1 MSCRLALCVL
11 VRVSLLSGILVGMSV
26 GQDMSQPYY
35 HQENVIDLLEAL
47 NITRSI
53 RGVSRSKGLEPGF
66 PAWKF
71 RNRVPHLT
79 LPRDYAIYF
88 LTSMQGSIGFHFVA
102 KQSKNSEGTVISFT
116 SPTITKKDGQP
127 LLQLVS
133 STRSNQLR
141 LDYRTVHNMEP
152 SSVTFPGGTPF
163 GNGQWGRVAFN
174 LEAQKITLFIDCEE
188 DIIFEKTMGDDA
200 ISLILPIDLE
210 IHFSSTAGDRSSKF
224 TGYWQTAEISPS
236 GFIRRPWHCD
246 NLPDSLPL
254 PYSLVEERYSN
265 SDEQFQ
271 FHEEDS
277 PHPLSLSD
285 ISQYRQQQSDAGE
298 SVLSHNLS
306 SANPEQRLARL
317 EEMVTSLG
325 TMLDMLKAQNAEL
338 LVRVKHLETCECR
351 KPTCSWHGR
360 QYEEGQLWE
369 QNLCSTCTCTKGE
382 VHCSRRNDSAICQDP
397 CVTRPCKNGGHCQA
411 LPSDSGQHPSGFTCS
426 CPMTSTGRLC
436 EKPMVQVCS
445 LPRLKGVCK
454 GKHSISTRRWF
465 YSTLSGLCE
474 EFDYSG
480 CGGNSNN
487 FQTREECTKR
497 CEVGACCF
505 RQPKLTNF
513 LIGYD
518 HEGYD
523 RYGYNVSGLDRS
535 GRHLVAFNPVRS
547 GPALFGPNGQ
557 VFSGLSDGREF
568 DKYGF
573 DKQGYDRDGF
583 HKDTGFNLTGY
594 NKRGEHDSRR
604 EFDTT
609 GFNAEGY
616 NRAQFDCVGI
626 NREGF
631 NYLGYFAAFDY
642 HCEYLPSS
650 HCQAIDRADLRRE
663 VVSFR
668 PGQRCE
674 DSSCGQSCG
683 CTFQGRSYHFGESF
697 EYSCEIC
704 LCSYTGVIECNCRH
718 VSQRKEIRDM
728 MAGEMK
734 AYQAA
739 IRDLYSKQGTWEE
752 FARLRAEYARQANGP
767 FTFLPWHRYF
777 LRMVERELQ
786 KVSCDISIPYFEW
799 TIDVGSMESS
809 TAWQANFFGPNGDS
823 KTECVLQHPFQQDS
837 KWEPCLRRQFNSSI
851 TLPDAINIQLILA
864 EEDFDQFSIQMEA
877 ISGLFHLWVGG
888 HMASPF
894 SPYDPIFLSH
904 YAFVDKLWTHWQD
917 RSPNGLPRYP
927 PELRFVKMKPFD
939 IAPDD
944 ILLSQQQLCTT
955 YAPVTLGAPCNDTT
969 PDPAVHHHNGY
980 NGEDYDQPA
989 QPELQGEYD
998 VHGYNQYGY
1007 DRHGYD
1013 QSGWDPYGYNRDHF
1027 NRDGFD
1033 VEGFDVSGYNR
1044 YGFNRSQVTPFG
1056 MRKDESYLPYVEV
1069 ELIDSL
1075 FDRGYNMYGYNKFGL
1090 DKNGFDVFGFDENG
1104 YDKDNCNYFF
1114 RGPHHMRFYFFIQQQ
1129 LYMTS
1134 PELLLN
1140 VKRICL
1146 PISPLPDWWLVQNW
1160 MTIDVQE
1167 TVTTIRLIEQKW
1179 ASSHPFD
1186 HGYIPSIT
1194 SVKDN
1199 NLWLPVTP
1207 DLRFCFE
1214 LHWYSGCPLGT
1225 LPVRCPDLCQDT
1237 KCLGFPN
1244 AECRV
1249 HRCGACFSE
1258 WYDQGRSRHVMCHG
1272 CSYKGQPFQN
1282 GDSFLAD
1289 TCTSCVCLNGAVSCA
1304 PVQCQAL
1311 SCEDP
1316 VKRPGSCC
1324 SECPHGCAD
1333 GRTHNESWKVNA
1345 CTQCSCKNGN
1355 VHCQEVTCPQLTCLD
1370 QYIPA
1375 RECCAICRPG
1385 CEYEGK
1391 QYMNGD
1397 IFSSTVN
1404 PCMNC
1409 SCVNNLVRCVPLQ
1422 CQPLLCSNPVQMPG
1436 HCCPRCPGC
1445 ELDGATLDHGQ
1456 TVSSLDG
1463 CQTCVCAEGRVVCEE
1478 KVCQTNCRNPVAPA
1492 DGSCCPLCVAHCS
1505 LDGQEYLNGQ
1515 RVSTGDP
1522 CVDCSCLD
1530 GAIRCEPVSCQPLSC
1545 RNPVQKPGECC
1556 SRCEQ
1561 CEYEAETFQDGQVF
1575 TPHSNPCLRCHCE
1588 AGNVSCQR
1596 MDRNCPPVHCSHP
1609 AYQAGHCCPSCDMC
1623 EYESALIGNGQM
1635 FHPIF
1640 GGPCI
1645 QCTCSNGD
1653 VQCQEEICPPLTCSN
1668 PFRDPGQC
1676 CPTCTVCILQGLEY
1690 EDGAEWELEE
1700 SHCTTCTCAIGNVT
1714 CRPKQCPPVSC
1725 LHPSLNNG
1733 NCCPSCDQCT
1743 YNKRQYRNGQEFI
1756 DPDNPC
1762 QNCHCQSG
1770 TVRCTPTDCLPT
1782 SCTRPE
1788 RKAGQCCAKCPD
1800 CVFEGRVLLDGQ
1812 RFPNP
1817 VNPCQEC
1824 TCVNGQV
1831 TCEKRDCISALCSY
1845 PLSGSCC
1852 HNNCNGCQFAGKEY
1866 PNGADFPHPIN
1877 KCKECH
1883 CINGNVQCLSRRCPP
1898 ITCSEPFLIPGE
1910 CCPQCPAP
1918 PSECH
1923 YNGLLYQH
1931 MQRFYDPSD
1940 ACRSC
1945 ICNNG
1950 TITCQ
1955 RKPCAPLQ
1963 CSHPIL
1969 QDCCRTCDGCNYMG
1983 EEYLNGQEFP
1993 GPLDPCSR
2001 CECISG
2007 FVSCSRR
2014 PCYSPG
2020 CSHPINLPGQCCPV
2034 CEGCY
2039 YGGVTIGNGQTF
2051 ADPTDTCSQCS
2062 CRSGS
2067 VHCVRAL
2074 CAPAPC
2080 SHPIIGRCDCP
2091 QCDGCHF
2098 QGEDYAEG
2106 ATFPSPKGKC
2116 EECRCQKGQVICDA
2130 KRCKKASCP
2139 HPSINICSCPVCDGC
2154 RYDERDYKNGER
2166 FPDPSD
2172 KCNRCACR
2180 NGQVTCQ
2187 PVSCPSVSCQNPV
2200 TPVGKCCPQCT
2211 GICHYLG
2218 QVYESGT
2225 TFNSPSDKCSKC
2237 TCLAEMVTCWKRPCS
2252 KQCTH
2257 PVVSSACCPECDGCS
2272 FEGMEYEN
2280 RETFFPPSNRCKR
2293 CSCLDGSVLCLD
2305 IVCPQVTCSEPMT
2318 KAKACCPECP
2328 VCIHR
2333 GKQYEGG
2340 SHWVSAV
2347 NPCHT
2352 CTCTEGE
2359 VTCLEPECDVTCQH
2373 PAQIPGQCCPVCR
2386 DCYFEGNIY
2395 SNRETFKPDACRDC
2409 SCNDGDVLCLPV
2421 KCPTLSCRQQITKP
2435 GSCCPLCRGC
2445 MYNGKEY
2452 QEGGTW
2458 SAPTVPCMTCMC
2470 VDGVTTC
2477 SAIHCITPCVNQI
2490 HVPGECCPLCA
2501 DCIYNNRI
2509 YSPGES
2515 FQPSS
2520 DPCETCTCEVML
2532 DGEQHLHCYRHQC
2545 PSLVDCPTNLIVAP
2559 SPGHCCPSCAQPLS
2573 NCTDELLGSELLSS
2587 ADPCYSCHC
2596 KDLTWICIHQSC
2608 PLLSC
2613 SVSEQFTP
2621 AGSCCPICNEC
2632 VVEAENHRVS
2642 DGETWTDSVDECIT
2656 CSCNLGHIECHIKEC
2671 LSVIC
2676 HDGLI
2681 KVRSPGQCCYE
2692 CQDPRMSCSYQGQK
2706 YQSNQH
2712 WEVDECTTCTCISG
2726 QVHCQTEHCP
2736 PVSCSSDESPVLIP
2750 GMCCPHCIPRPAT
2763 CMVFGDPHYLTFDR
2777 KMIHFQGACSYVLAE
2792 DCKGGDFSIHVT
2804 NDDRGRK
2811 GVSWTKEVTVLIGEL
2826 IVQLLQDW
2834 VVMVDGRS
2842 VSLPFLK
2849 EPYIY
2854 IERRAN
2860 SVLLNTNIGVK
2871 VLWNGKSHLEVSLPG
2886 TYKGQVCGLCG
2897 NFNNYPQDDMRIR
2910 SGQIVTSEAT
2920 FGNSWKVHS
2929 NNQSRLLCP
2938 DAEDID
2944 PCKQA
2949 GYRARKEANAK
2960 CKILK
2965 SKVFERCHAVVP
2977 PEMFF
2982 SSCVYDLCACGSNID
2997 DCLCDALEAYASQCR
3012 EASLVLNWRSP
3023 TLCAV
3028 GCPSDRG
3035 YVFDECGPPCPK
3047 TCFNKDVPLGV
3058 IDAHCF
3064 KPCVPGCQCPA
3075 GLVEHESH
3083 CIAPETCPKIIQG
3096 NLGLTQ

>member
-1 MSCRLALCVL
+1 MCCRLVLCVM
-11 VRVSLLSGILVGMSV
+11 VRVSLLWGILVGMSM
-26 GQDMSQPYY
+26 GHDISQPYY

-53 RGVSRSKGLEPGF
+53 KGVSRSKGLEPGF

-102 KQSKNSEGTVISFT
+102 KQSRNSEGTVISFT

-152 SSVTFPGGTPF
+152 ASVVFPGGTPF
-163 GNGQWGRVAFN
+163 GNKQWGRVAFN

-210 IHFSSTAGDRSSKF
+210 IHFSSTAGDHSSKF

-236 GFIRRPWHCD
+236 GFTHRPWHCD

-254 PYSLVEERYSN
+254 PYSLVEERYSD

-271 FHEEDS
+271 LREEDS
-277 PHPLSLSD
+277 PRPLSLSD
-285 ISQYRQQQSDAGE
+285 SSPYHQQQSDAGE
-298 SVLSHNLS
+298 PLLSHSLS
-306 SANPEQRLARL
+306 PANPEQRLA
-317 EEMVTSLG
+317 
-325 TMLDMLKAQNAEL
+325 
-338 LVRVKHLETCECR
+338 
-351 KPTCSWHGR
+351 
-360 QYEEGQLWE
+360 
-369 QNLCSTCTCTKGE
+369 
-382 VHCSRRNDSAICQDP
+382 
-397 CVTRPCKNGGHCQA
+397 
-411 LPSDSGQHPSGFTCS
+411 
-426 CPMTSTGRLC
+426 
-436 EKPMVQVCS
+436 
-445 LPRLKGVCK
+445 
-454 GKHSISTRRWF
+454 
-465 YSTLSGLCE
+465 
-474 EFDYSG
+474 
-480 CGGNSNN
+480 
-487 FQTREECTKR
+487 
-497 CEVGACCF
+497 
-505 RQPKLTNF
+505 
-513 LIGYD
+513 
-518 HEGYD
+518 
-523 RYGYNVSGLDRS
+523 
-535 GRHLVAFNPVRS
+535 
-547 GPALFGPNGQ
+547 
-557 VFSGLSDGREF
+557 
-568 DKYGF
+568 
-573 DKQGYDRDGF
+573 
-583 HKDTGFNLTGY
+583 
-594 NKRGEHDSRR
+594 
-604 EFDTT
+604 
-609 GFNAEGY
+609 
-616 NRAQFDCVGI
+616 
-626 NREGF
+626 
-631 NYLGYFAAFDY
+631 
-642 HCEYLPSS
+642 
-650 HCQAIDRADLRRE
+650 
-663 VVSFR
+663 
-668 PGQRCE
+668 
-674 DSSCGQSCG
+674 
-683 CTFQGRSYHFGESF
+683 
-697 EYSCEIC
+697 
-704 LCSYTGVIECNCRH
+704 
-718 VSQRKEIRDM
+718 
-728 MAGEMK
+728 
-734 AYQAA
+734 
-739 IRDLYSKQGTWEE
+739 
-752 FARLRAEYARQANGP
+752 
-767 FTFLPWHRYF
+767 
-777 LRMVERELQ
+777 
-786 KVSCDISIPYFEW
+786 
-799 TIDVGSMESS
+799 
-809 TAWQANFFGPNGDS
+809 
-823 KTECVLQHPFQQDS
+823 
-837 KWEPCLRRQFNSSI
+837 
-851 TLPDAINIQLILA
+851 
-864 EEDFDQFSIQMEA
+864 
-877 ISGLFHLWVGG
+877 
-888 HMASPF
+888 
-894 SPYDPIFLSH
+894 
-904 YAFVDKLWTHWQD
+904 
-917 RSPNGLPRYP
+917 
-927 PELRFVKMKPFD
+927 
-939 IAPDD
+939 
-944 ILLSQQQLCTT
+944 
-955 YAPVTLGAPCNDTT
+955 
-969 PDPAVHHHNGY
+969 
-980 NGEDYDQPA
+980 
-989 QPELQGEYD
+989 
-998 VHGYNQYGY
+998 
-1007 DRHGYD
+1007 
-1013 QSGWDPYGYNRDHF
+1013 
-1027 NRDGFD
+1027 
-1033 VEGFDVSGYNR
+1033 
-1044 YGFNRSQVTPFG
+1044 
-1056 MRKDESYLPYVEV
+1056 
-1069 ELIDSL
+1069 
-1075 FDRGYNMYGYNKFGL
+1075 
-1090 DKNGFDVFGFDENG
+1090 
-1104 YDKDNCNYFF
+1104 
-1114 RGPHHMRFYFFIQQQ
+1114 
-1129 LYMTS
+1129 
-1134 PELLLN
+1134 
-1140 VKRICL
+1140 
-1146 PISPLPDWWLVQNW
+1146 
-1160 MTIDVQE
+1160 
-1167 TVTTIRLIEQKW
+1167 
-1179 ASSHPFD
+1179 
-1186 HGYIPSIT
+1186 
-1194 SVKDN
+1194 
-1199 NLWLPVTP
+1199 
-1207 DLRFCFE
+1207 RFCFE

-1237 KCLGFPN
+1237 KCPGFPN

-1258 WYDQGRSRHVMCHG
+1258 WYDQGSSRHVMCHG
-1272 CSYKGQPFQN
+1272 CSYKGQTFHN
-1282 GDSFLAD
+1282 GDSFIVD

-1311 SCEDP
+1311 SCKDS
-1316 VKRPGSCC
+1316 VRRPGSCC
-1324 SECPHGCAD
+1324 PECPQGCAD
-1333 GRTHNESWKVNA
+1333 GRTHNESWKVDA

-1355 VHCQEVTCPQLTCLD
+1355 VHCQEVTCLQLTCLD
-1370 QYIPA
+1370 QYKPA
-1375 RECCAICRPG
+1375 GECCAVCRPG

-1409 SCVNNLVRCVPLQ
+1409 SCVRSLVRCVPLQ
-1422 CQPLLCSNPVQMPG
+1422 CQPLFCSHPVEIPG
-1436 HCCPRCPGC
+1436 QCCPRCPGC

-1456 TVSSLDG
+1456 TFSSPDG
-1463 CQTCVCAEGRVVCEE
+1463 CQTCVCTVSKVVFS
-1478 KVCQTNCRNPVAPA
+1478 K
-1492 DGSCCPLCVAHCS
+1492 LCIV
-1505 LDGQEYLNGQ
+1505 
-1515 RVSTGDP
+1515 
-1522 CVDCSCLD
+1522 
-1530 GAIRCEPVSCQPLSC
+1530 
-1545 RNPVQKPGECC
+1545 
-1556 SRCEQ
+1556 
-1561 CEYEAETFQDGQVF
+1561 
-1575 TPHSNPCLRCHCE
+1575 
-1588 AGNVSCQR
+1588 
-1596 MDRNCPPVHCSHP
+1596 
-1609 AYQAGHCCPSCDMC
+1609 
-1623 EYESALIGNGQM
+1623 
-1635 FHPIF
+1635 
-1640 GGPCI
+1640 
-1645 QCTCSNGD
+1645 
-1653 VQCQEEICPPLTCSN
+1653 
-1668 PFRDPGQC
+1668 
-1676 CPTCTVCILQGLEY
+1676 QGLEY

-1700 SHCTTCTCAIGNVT
+1700 SPCTTCTCVNGNVT

-1725 LHPSLNNG
+1725 LHPGSNNG
-1733 NCCPSCDQCT
+1733 HCCPSCDQCT

-1756 DPDNPC
+1756 DPDDPC

-1770 TVRCTPTDCLPT
+1770 TVRCAQTDCPPT
-1782 SCTRPE
+1782 TCTHPE

-1800 CVFEGRVLLDGQ
+1800 CVFEERILLDGQ

-1824 TCVNGQV
+1824 TCLNGQV
-1831 TCEKRDCISALCSY
+1831 TCEKKDCISALCSY

-1866 PNGADFPHPIN
+1866 PNGADFPHPTN

-1898 ITCSEPFLIPGE
+1898 VSCSEPFRVRGK
-1910 CCPQCPAP
+1910 CCLQCPAP
-1918 PSECH
+1918 PSDCL
-1923 YNGLLYQH
+1923 YDSILYQH

-1955 RKPCAPLQ
+1955 RKPCAPVQ

-1969 QDCCRTCDGCNYMG
+1969 QDCCRTCDGCLFGGKEFANGEQFADVSDSCNVCVCREGSVSCERNPCPVLECPFPMQGRCCRVCDGCNYMG

-2020 CSHPINLPGQCCPV
+2020 CRHPINLPGQCCPV

-2039 YGGVTIGNGQTF
+2039 YGGVTISNGQTF
-2051 ADPTDTCSQCS
+2051 TNPTDTCSQCT

-2080 SHPIIGRCDCP
+2080 PHPISGPCDCP
-2091 QCDGCHF
+2091 QCDVEADYIV
-2098 QGEDYAEG
+2098 GEAE
-2106 ATFPSPKGKC
+2106 
-2116 EECRCQKGQVICDA
+2116 V
-2130 KRCKKASCP
+2130 
-2139 HPSINICSCPVCDGC
+2139 
-2154 RYDERDYKNGER
+2154 
-2166 FPDPSD
+2166 
-2172 KCNRCACR
+2172 
-2180 NGQVTCQ
+2180 
-2187 PVSCPSVSCQNPV
+2187 
-2200 TPVGKCCPQCT
+2200 
-2211 GICHYLG
+2211 
-2218 QVYESGT
+2218 
-2225 TFNSPSDKCSKC
+2225 
-2237 TCLAEMVTCWKRPCS
+2237 VTCWKRPCS

-2257 PVVSSACCPECDGCS
+2257 PVVSTACCPECNRCS
-2272 FEGMEYEN
+2272 FEGLEYEN

-2305 IVCPQVTCSEPMT
+2305 VVCPRVTCSEPVTNT
-2318 KAKACCPECP
+2318 KTCCPECP
-2328 VCIHR
+2328 VCIHH
-2333 GKQYEGG
+2333 GKQYNGG
-2340 SHWVSAV
+2340 SHWISAV

-2352 CTCTEGE
+2352 CTCT
-2359 VTCLEPECDVTCQH
+2359 
-2373 PAQIPGQCCPVCR
+2373 
-2386 DCYFEGNIY
+2386 
-2395 SNRETFKPDACRDC
+2395 
-2409 SCNDGDVLCLPV
+2409 DGDVLCLPV

-2435 GSCCPLCRGC
+2435 GSCCPQCRGC

-2452 QEGGTW
+2452 QEGATW

-2470 VDGVTTC
+2470 VDGVATC
-2477 SAIHCITPCVNQI
+2477 SEIHCIAPCVNQI
-2490 HVPGECCPLCA
+2490 HVPRECCPLCV
-2501 DCIYNNRI
+2501 DCIYNNRV

-2520 DPCETCTCEVML
+2520 DPCEICTCEVML
-2532 DGEQHLHCYRHQC
+2532 DGEQHLHCYRRQC
-2545 PSLVDCPTNLIVAP
+2545 PSLVDCPRNLIVAP
-2559 SPGHCCPSCAQPLS
+2559 SSGHCCPSCAQPLS
-2573 NCTDELLGSELLSS
+2573 NCTAELFGSELLSS

-2613 SVSEQFTP
+2613 SISEQFTP
-2621 AGSCCPICNEC
+2621 DGSCCPICDEC
-2632 VVEAENHRVS
+2632 VIEAENRRVS

-2656 CSCNLGHIECHIKEC
+2656 CSCNLGHIECHIEEC
-2671 LSVIC
+2671 LSVTC

-2692 CQDPRMSCSYQGQK
+2692 CQDPRISCSYQGQK

-2726 QVHCQTEHCP
+2726 EVHCQTEHCP
-2736 PVSCSSDESPVLIP
+2736 PVTCSSDESPVLIP

-2763 CMVFGDPHYLTFDR
+2763 CMVFGDPHYLTFDG

-2804 NDDRGRK
+2804 NDDRGRT
-2811 GVSWTKEVTVLIGEL
+2811 GVSWTKEVTVLIGDL

-2834 VVMVDGRS
+2834 LVTVDDRS

-2860 SVLLNTNIGVK
+2860 SILLNTNIGVK

-2929 NNQSRLLCP
+2929 NNQSRPQCS

-2965 SKVFERCHAVVP
+2965 SKVFEQCHAVVP

-3083 CIAPETCPKIIQG
+3083 CIAPETCPKIIYG
-3096 NLGLTQ
+3096 NL